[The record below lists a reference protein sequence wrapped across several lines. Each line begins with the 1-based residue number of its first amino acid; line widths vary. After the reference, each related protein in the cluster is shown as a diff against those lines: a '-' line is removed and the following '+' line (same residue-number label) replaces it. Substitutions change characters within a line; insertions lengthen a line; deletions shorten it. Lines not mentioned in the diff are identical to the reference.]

1 MLQEGHRL
9 EARVSV
15 SALTG
20 PSLPEATVHPAHCR
34 AECHASR
41 LAVEQGDQDTDLQEA
56 HCSS

>member
-9 EARVSV
+9 EARIYV

-20 PSLPEATVHPAHCR
+20 PSLPEATVHSAHCCG
-34 AECHASR
+34 ELHASH
-41 LAVEQGDQDTDLQEA
+41 LAVEPEDQDTDLQEA